1 MKKGNQKV
9 LNLSLA
15 AVFAALI
22 FLATMIHIGIGFNG
36 GYIHLGDTL
45 IYLCAAFLPT
55 PYAVASA
62 AIGAGLA
69 DIASG
74 APAWVWA
81 TVIIKA
87 LSALCLTSK
96 KQTVLCTRNIIA
108 LFIGAVLCVGGY
120 YLAEVVIYGCGFIV
134 PIASIPF
141 NLIQTGASAVLFIAV
156 AVLFDRMN
164 LKQRLSSLM

>member
-1 MKKGNQKV
+1 MKNNKKI

-45 IYLCAAFLPT
+45 IYLCAAFLPA
-55 PYAVASA
+55 PYAAASA
-62 AIGAGLA
+62 AIGASLA
-69 DIASG
+69 DIAGG
-74 APAWVWA
+74 APAWVPA
-81 TVIIKA
+81 TVLIKVA
-87 LSALCLTSK
+87 SALFFTSK
-96 KQTVLCTRNIIA
+96 KERIICTRNIIA

-120 YLAEVVIYGCGFIV
+120 YIAEVIIYGCGFVV

-141 NLIQTGASAVLFIAV
+141 NLIQTVASAVLFIATGII
-156 AVLFDRMN
+156 FDRTG
-164 LKQRLSSLM
+164 LKKRISSM